1 MLPSV
6 ILFLLLLLVIIYIW
20 GHPLL
25 THYYHQ
31 QITKTPFPPLWQEIL
46 ERRSPLYSHLP
57 QPLQQRLQGK
67 IQIFLNAKQFMGCQG
82 LVITEEMRLVI
93 AAQACLLSLNQP
105 DSHYPQ
111 LNTILVYPQIF
122 QVKRPAAIDEYLVEE
137 QSLIVSG
144 ESWGKQGQVVLAW
157 ETICRD
163 LDDWQDG
170 HNLIFHEFAH
180 QLDQADGTMNGVPK
194 LPTQADYQ
202 QWARVCS
209 QEYQQLLSQLE
220 HGLKTII
227 DPYGA
232 TNPAEFFAVI
242 TETFLENAA
251 ALQQHH
257 PELYQILKQYYQL
270 DPMLWLS

>member
-1 MLPSV
+1 
-6 ILFLLLLLVIIYIW
+6 
-20 GHPLL
+20 
-25 THYYHQ
+25 
-31 QITKTPFPPLWQEIL
+31 
-46 ERRSPLYSHLP
+46 
-57 QPLQQRLQGK
+57 
-67 IQIFLNAKQFMGCQG
+67 
-82 LVITEEMRLVI
+82 MRLVI

-105 DSHYPQ
+105 DGHYPQ

-180 QLDQADGTMNGVPK
+180 QLDQADGVPK
-194 LPTQADYQ
+194 LRTQTDYQ

-242 TETFLENAA
+242 TENFLENAA
-251 ALQQHH
+251 ALQQNH